1 MWISCGKLTP
11 VDVLHKN
18 PDLLHRSYLVLLF
31 LLADFLPGGGFFRR
45 FFLPV
50 KIPVFAQKVAKNAH
64 FLPEIGYFLGI
75 RSVFC
80 VFRSGKS

>member
-1 MWISCGKLTP
+1 MCITCGKLTP

-18 PDLLHRSYLVLLF
+18 PNLLHRSYLALLF
-31 LLADFLPGGGFFRR
+31 LLADFLLGGGFFRR

-50 KIPVFAQKVAKNAH
+50 KIPVFVQKVAKNAH

-75 RSVFC
+75 RSAFWVFC
-80 VFRSGKS
+80 SGKS

>member
-1 MWISCGKLTP
+1 MCITCGKLTP

-18 PDLLHRSYLVLLF
+18 PDLLHCSYLALLF
-31 LLADFLPGGGFFRR
+31 LLADFLLGGGFFRR

-64 FLPEIGYFLGI
+64 FWP
-75 RSVFC
+75 
-80 VFRSGKS
+80 